1 MITVGYSSREHKP
14 EFIEYLKKSSGYK
27 KINVI
32 EKINNGEKSLAQV
45 YNEILKESETD
56 IIVFCH
62 DDIYFDTN
70 SWYSKITKHFEKTD
84 YGIIG
89 MAGTTSMP
97 ASGKWW
103 EDR

>member
-70 SWYSKITKHFEKTD
+70 SLNISKKPTMVLSVWQEQHLCPRVENGGRIEEK
-84 YGIIG
+84 
-89 MAGTTSMP
+89 
-97 ASGKWW
+97 
-103 EDR
+103 